1 MEHAFPV
8 FAVVVVAVVALGAV
22 ERVANAAETT
32 NFSAPATGLDPTKT
46 TRAEDSAATRW
57 SNLDVPKFCQVIARC
72 KTTSFYRKV
81 KLLPEQ
87 DEELEKVFHSYV
99 RHGT

>member
-22 ERVANAAETT
+22 ERVANAAEAT
-32 NFSAPATGLDPTKT
+32 NFSDPAAGLDPTKT

-72 KTTSFYRKV
+72 KTTSFYSKV
-81 KLLPEQ
+81 E
-87 DEELEKVFHSYV
+87 
-99 RHGT
+99 